1 MMRLILRV
9 LAISGAAVAT
19 AVLAVAFVSA
29 ETEPIVR
36 AIVLDG
42 AIDRSPAD
50 PVPTTDGGTQPP
62 PAITVIEQIEP
73 APTPSPP
80 MPAAADPPVA
90 SPGVTFI
97 PPADEADGDPADGTT
112 DDPAEDSVGNDDS
125 GSGGDD
131 PDD

>member
-1 MMRLILRV
+1 MFLRTFSARTHLGLRCRTNTRQQMMRLILRV
-9 LAISGAAVAT
+9 LAISGAAVAI

-29 ETEPIVR
+29 ETEPIAR

-73 APTPSPP
+73 GPHAF
-80 MPAAADPPVA
+80 A
-90 SPGVTFI
+90 
-97 PPADEADGDPADGTT
+97 T
-112 DDPAEDSVGNDDS
+112 DACRHR
-125 GSGGDD
+125 
-131 PDD
+131 